1 MRIFSYD
8 SKFSRMMMK
17 IASCC
22 YLNLLWV
29 LCSLP
34 VFTLGA
40 ATTALYAVSLK
51 IVREEAPSLTREFFR
66 SFRQNFKQSTVI
78 WLILLA
84 VGALL
89 GVDGYVLYH
98 LSRSAA
104 MPLAAVWTLLL
115 AVVIAAAV
123 VFVIV
128 LLNVFPLVASFY
140 NSTGAMLKNALII
153 GLRYLF
159 CSITVFAI
167 HFAMFFAVVAIYTP
181 LILFGEGACAL
192 LSSYFLVHVIRSCS
206 PPKEDAEEV

>member
-1 MRIFSYD
+1 MRFFSYD

-17 IASCC
+17 VASCC

-34 VFTLGA
+34 IFTVGA

-51 IVREEAPSLTREFFR
+51 IVREEDPSLTREFFH
-66 SFRQNFKQSTVI
+66 SFRQNFRQATVL

-84 VGALL
+84 VGLLL
-89 GVDGYVLYH
+89 GADGYVLYH

-104 MPLAAVWTLLL
+104 MPLAAVWTVML
-115 AVVIAAAV
+115 AVLIVAAIAY
-123 VFVIV
+123 VIV
-128 LLNVFPLVASFY
+128 LLNIFPLVASFY
-140 NSTGAMLKNALII
+140 NTNAAMLKNAFLIGI
-153 GLRYLF
+153 RYLF

-167 HFAMFFAVVAIYTP
+167 HFAMFFAVVAIFTP

-206 PPKEDAEEV
+206 LLKEEQDEP

>member
-1 MRIFSYD
+1 MRFFSYD
-8 SKFSRMMMK
+8 SKFSRLMMK
-17 IASCC
+17 VASCC

-34 VFTLGA
+34 ILTMGA

-51 IVREEAPSLTREFFR
+51 LVREEDPSLTQEFFR

-89 GVDGYVLYH
+89 GLDGYILYH
-98 LSRSAA
+98 LRLAA
-104 MPLAAVWTLLL
+104 PMPLAALWTLLL

-159 CSITVFAI
+159 CSITVFGI
-167 HFAMFFAVVAIYTP
+167 HFAMFFAVVAVFTP

-206 PPKEDAEEV
+206 PPKSETEEV